1 MPQITLGFSLLL
13 ILQGLYSYFGSP
25 DYGVEGAK
33 VSVTALIP
41 AFVGVPLG
49 ICGLFALKENLR
61 MHAMHGA
68 VTIGLLGALAAWGRG
83 LSKIGAL
90 FSSETGVDKRPI
102 TMVLIM
108 AVICTV
114 YVVLCVQS
122 FIAARKR
129 QKAAAE
135 STETADE

>member
-33 VSVTALIP
+33 ISPTALIP
-41 AFVGVPLG
+41 AFFGVPMA
-49 ICGLFALKENLR
+49 ICGLIAMKDSLR
-61 MHAMHGA
+61 KHAMHGA

-83 LSKIGAL
+83 LMKVGAL
-90 FSSETGVDKRPI
+90 FSSDPDVDKRPVM
-102 TMVLIM
+102 MVLIM

-114 YVVLCVQS
+114 FVVLCVQS

-129 QKAAAE
+129 QQAAGDSGSAE
-135 STETADE
+135 E